1 MERLGQEFFCTNT
14 VEVAQSLIGCI
25 LARRF
30 GEEIAA
36 AVITETEAYRGA
48 DDPASHAHRG
58 QTPRNR
64 IMFGEAG
71 RLYVYFSY
79 GMHHCMNVVTE
90 EEGQP
95 GAVLLRAAVPL
106 QGQTHFRANRP
117 NAPEKQWMN
126 GPGKLTAAFGINLT
140 ANGLDLADPG
150 QEELMILP
158 GASLPW
164 TATPRI
170 GISKGVELPW
180 RFAALPAAAADL
192 AAAGRTFQ

>member
-1 MERLGQEFFCTNT
+1 MERLDRDFFRRNT
-14 VEVAQSLIGCI
+14 VEVAKSLIGCV

-30 GEEIAA
+30 EGGIAA
-36 AVITETEAYRGA
+36 AVITETEAYRGE

-58 QTPRNR
+58 PTPRNR

-71 RLYVYFSY
+71 GLYVYFSY

-95 GAVLLRAAVPL
+95 GAVLLRAAVPV
-106 QGQTHFRANRP
+106 QGHGYFRANRP
-117 NAPEKQWMN
+117 RAPEKQWMN
-126 GPGKLTAAFGINLT
+126 GPGKLTAAFAINL
-140 ANGLDLADPG
+140 AFNGLDLAGPK
-150 QEELMILP
+150 QEELIILP
-158 GASLPW
+158 GAPLPW

-180 RFAALPAAAADL
+180 RFLADPGAASGL
-192 AAAGRTFQ
+192 AGSWETQ

>member
-1 MERLGQEFFCTNT
+1 MERLGRDFFRRHT
-14 VEVAQSLIGCI
+14 VEVAGSLIGCI

-30 GEEIAA
+30 EDGIAA

-58 QTPRNR
+58 VTPRNR

-71 RLYVYFSY
+71 MLYVYFSY

-90 EEGQP
+90 EDGQP
-95 GAVLLRAAVPL
+95 GAVLLRAAVPV
-106 QGQTHFRANRP
+106 QGLERFRANRP
-117 NAPEKQWMN
+117 KAPEKQWMN
-126 GPGKLTAAFGINLT
+126 GPGKLTAAFGVDLGF
-140 ANGLDLADPG
+140 NGLDLANGG
-150 QEELMILP
+150 QEDLMILP

-170 GISKGVELPW
+170 GISKGTELPW
-180 RFAALPAAAADL
+180 RFLAAPG
-192 AAAGRTFQ
+192 AAAGMARAWPFQ

>member
-1 MERLGQEFFCTNT
+1 MDRLDRNFFRRDTL
-14 VEVAQSLIGCI
+14 EVAAGLIGCV

-30 GEEIAA
+30 EEGLAA
-36 AVITETEAYRGA
+36 AVITETEAYRGE

-58 QTPRNR
+58 VTPRNR
-64 IMFGEAG
+64 IMFGESG
-71 RLYVYFSY
+71 KLYVYFSY

-106 QGQTHFRANRP
+106 CGHERFRNNRP
-117 NAPEKQWMN
+117 KAAEKQRMN
-126 GPGKLTAAFGINLT
+126 GPGKLTAAFGVNL
-140 ANGLDLADPG
+140 AFNGLDLADPG
-150 QEELMILP
+150 QDELMILA

-170 GISKGVELPW
+170 GISKGIELPW
-180 RFAALPAAAADL
+180 RFIASPGAAADFSAL
-192 AAAGRTFQ
+192 GEFQ